1 MKKASNYYHLAV
13 IVVFLLLLQSVQDV
27 PECKINTY
35 DQFTSSEII
44 ARCIEIEDIF
54 EAALLEQKA
63 NSYILRKTFISSL
76 HPSPQLLNV
85 RYYIMDISSQTFSF
99 TKAVWSNSQVFT
111 IIDPTILHDFQS
123 GIMTL
128 VYYMEGILFPNTI
141 SIYLNVSSH
150 HSLTGNETIYG
161 IISITEKV
169 SMLELLIFLI
179 ACFFYYAVKGICNP
193 SR

>member
-1 MKKASNYYHLAV
+1 MKKTSNYHLAV
-13 IVVFLLLLQSVQDV
+13 TVVFLLLLQSVQDV
-27 PECKINTY
+27 PECKVNTY
-35 DQFTSSEII
+35 DQFTSSETI
-44 ARCIEIEDIF
+44 ARCIEIEEIF

-63 NSYILRKTFISSL
+63 NSYILRKTFLSSL

-85 RYYIMDISSQTFSF
+85 MYVIGTPPHTANIE
-99 TKAVWSNSQVFT
+99 AVWSNSQVFT

-128 VYYMEGILFPNTI
+128 VYHMEGILFPNTI

-150 HSLTGNETIYG
+150 HILTENEIIHG

-169 SMLELLIFLI
+169 SMFRITDIPYRLAKHTFFLL
-179 ACFFYYAVKGICNP
+179 C
-193 SR
+193 S